1 MSRSWV
7 SRKVGGKGLDPS
19 PISKLLQVKPKGS
32 CSKGYR
38 INFSCKN
45 FHDHQIYKNLSNFK
59 SFEFH
64 KYKYKYKYKKKKKK
78 SRTKTQT
85 HIPTNLKTT

>member
-1 MSRSWV
+1 MSRSCV

-19 PISKLLQVKPKGS
+19 PISKLLEVKPKAS

-45 FHDHQIYKNLSNFK
+45 FHDHQIYKNKIIRFQVLNFTNT
-59 SFEFH
+59 
-64 KYKYKYKYKKKKKK
+64 KKKKKK
-78 SRTKTQT
+78 KKKKHEQKHTP
-85 HIPTNLKTT
+85 HTN